1 MAVQMGIWRVEGKT
15 LTPVVS
21 STVGLEQQLEDY
33 IESDPTILGQPL
45 LILGRQIQTI
55 SGPLDLLAMD
65 STGAVHVIELKRDKT
80 PRDVAAQ
87 VLDYGSW
94 VAGLSHEDVLEL
106 FGKRNPTTEFD
117 EAFADMFGEGPPED
131 LNTEQVFTIV
141 ATSLDPATERIV
153 RFLSEAYDVPINA
166 VFFRHFD
173 DGGTSYLART
183 WLVEQDVQAAS
194 AAKKRRSRE
203 PWNGHDWG
211 VTFGTAGA
219 RSWEDAVKYGF
230 VSAGGGRWYSQTLR
244 NLPVGAR
251 VFVSIPGAG
260 YVGIGEVLGG
270 AQRFDAVTVEVD
282 GEERLLSSQLLAATY
297 RHDGDESDD
306 DMAEWVVPVQWA
318 VTRPQAKAFWV
329 KGMRANQNSA
339 FRMYQQF
346 TIDQVT
352 SEFGVEA

>member
-1 MAVQMGIWRVEGKT
+1 MAVEMGIWRVNGTK

-21 STVGLEQQLEDY
+21 SVVGLEQQLEDY

-45 LILGRQIQTI
+45 LILGRQVQTI

-106 FGKRNPTTEFD
+106 FTRRNPSIEFD
-117 EAFADMFGEGPPED
+117 EAFADLFGEAPPED

-141 ATSLDPATERIV
+141 ATALDAATERIV
-153 RFLSEAYDVPINA
+153 RFLSETYGVPINA

-173 DGGTSYLART
+173 DGQNSYLART
-183 WLVEQDVQAAS
+183 WLVERDVQAA
-194 AAKKRRSRE
+194 AAGKKRKSRE

-211 VTFGTAGA
+211 VTFGTASNT
-219 RSWEDAVKYGF
+219 RNWEDARTYGF

-251 VFVSIPGAG
+251 VFVNIPGSG
-260 YVGIGEVLGG
+260 YVGVGEVIGG
-270 AQRFDAVTVEVD
+270 TQRFDEATVEID
-282 GEERLLSSQLLAATY
+282 GVEVLLSQQELVGNYSY
-297 RHDGDESDD
+297 PGDDSDD
-306 DMAEWVVPVQWA
+306 IAEWVVPVQWEA
-318 VTRPQAKAFWV
+318 TRSQAQAFWV

-352 SEFGVEA
+352 AEFGVEA

>member
-1 MAVQMGIWRVEGKT
+1 MAVQMGIWRVNGKT

-21 STVGLEQQLEDY
+21 SVVGLEQHLEDY

-45 LILGRQIQTI
+45 LILGRQIQTV

-94 VAGLSHEDVLEL
+94 VADLAHEAILEL
-106 FGKRNPTTEFD
+106 FAKRNPGVEFD
-117 EAFADMFGEGPPED
+117 QAFFDLFGEAPPED

-153 RFLSEAYDVPINA
+153 RFLSETYGVPINA
-166 VFFRHFD
+166 VFFRHFQ
-173 DGGTSYLART
+173 DGQNSYLART
-183 WLVEQDVQAAS
+183 WLVEQDVQAAAS
-194 AAKKRRSRE
+194 AKKRKSRE

-211 VTFGTAGA
+211 VTFGTAGT
-219 RSWEDAVKYGF
+219 RNWEDARKYGF

-251 VFVSIPGAG
+251 VFVNVPGSG
-260 YVGIGEVLGG
+260 YVGVGEVIGA
-270 AQRFDAVTVEVD
+270 AQRFDEAMVEVD
-282 GEERLLSSQLLAATY
+282 GEERLLSEQPLQEAY
-297 RHDGDESDD
+297 RHDGDEADD
-306 DMAEWVVPVQWA
+306 IAEWVVPVEWE
-318 VTRPQAKAFWV
+318 VTRSQADAFWV

-352 SEFGVEA
+352 AEFGVEA

>member
-1 MAVQMGIWRVEGKT
+1 MGVEMGIWRVEGKT

-21 STVGLEQQLEDY
+21 SIVGLEQQLEDY
-33 IESDPTILGQPL
+33 IESDPTVLGQPL
-45 LILGRQIQTI
+45 LILGRQVQTI
-55 SGPLDLLAMD
+55 GGPLDLLAMD

-106 FGKRNPTTEFD
+106 FTKRNPSIEFD
-117 EAFADMFGEGPPED
+117 QAFADRFGEAPPED

-153 RFLSEAYDVPINA
+153 RFLSETYGVPINA
-166 VFFRHFD
+166 VFFRHFE
-173 DGGTSYLART
+173 DGQISYLART
-183 WLVEQDVQAAS
+183 WLVEQEVQAAS

-211 VTFGTAGA
+211 VTFGTTDNT
-219 RSWEDAVKYGF
+219 RSWEDAVNYGF

-244 NLPVGAR
+244 NLPGGAR
-251 VFVSIPGAG
+251 VFVNIPGAG
-260 YVGIGEVLGG
+260 YVGIGEVVGG
-270 AQRFDAVTVEVD
+270 AQRFDAATVEV
-282 GEERLLSSQLLAATY
+282 GGVERLLSTQPLVATY
-297 RHDGDESDD
+297 RHGGDESDD
-306 DMAEWVVPVQWA
+306 VAEWVVPVQWE
-318 VTRPQAKAFWV
+318 VTRPQTQAFWV

-352 SEFGVEA
+352 AEFGVEA

>member
-15 LTPVVS
+15 LKPVVS
-21 STVGLEQQLEDY
+21 SVVGLEQQLEGY

-45 LILGRQIQTI
+45 LILGRQVQTV

-94 VAGLSHEDVLEL
+94 VAGLSHEDVLDL
-106 FGKRNPTTEFD
+106 FAKRSPNVEFD
-117 EAFADMFGEGPPED
+117 QAFADLFGEGPPED

-141 ATSLDPATERIV
+141 ATALDPATERIV
-153 RFLSEAYDVPINA
+153 RFLSESFAVPINA
-166 VFFRHFD
+166 VFFRHFE
-173 DGGTSYLART
+173 DGSNSYLART
-183 WLVEQDVQAAS
+183 WLVEQEVIAAAS
-194 AAKKRRSRE
+194 GTKKRSSRE
-203 PWNGHDWG
+203 PWNGRDWG
-211 VTFGTAGA
+211 VTFGTGGA
-219 RSWEDAVKYGF
+219 RAWQDAMKYGF

-251 VFVSIPGAG
+251 VFVSIPGSG
-260 YVGIGEVLGG
+260 YVGVGEVLAG

-282 GEERLLSSQLLAATY
+282 GEERLLSSLPLNETY
-297 RHDGDESDD
+297 RHDGDESDHK
-306 DMAEWVVPVQWA
+306 AEWVVPVQWE
-318 VTRPQAKAFWV
+318 VTRPESQAFWV

-339 FRMYQQF
+339 FKMYQSF

-352 SEFGVEA
+352 AEFGLEP